1 MSSLLQSMYSILRFA
16 AFGLLGFLVTGAGCK
31 DAADVETPPKQAGV
45 KKLDRAH
52 VDQAHANSV
61 SEAGDQMSLTE
72 PEKLAFV
79 NRMRPQVDKF
89 CGDCHSMS
97 PPESSTVEEW
107 VGEVYQGFALYEISG
122 RTDLEVPDR
131 EEVLKFFQY
140 QAPEELILTN
150 GIAGY
155 PPSPV
160 RFNRITA
167 DYPDNRPPGITN
179 IQWIDLGMKST
190 PAIVYCDISTG
201 AVKAY
206 WPSESDRPTVRLG
219 TVLQP
224 VHVAPCDLDQDGKT
238 DLVIADIG
246 EFNANE
252 SDLGQIVWLHRSTNT
267 EGKETSESET
277 NENGIEKFEK
287 TVLLDGLSRLADVR
301 PGDFDSDGD
310 IDLLVAAFGWR
321 VTGKIFL
328 MRNENRM
335 EAGVPQFTVETV
347 DERHGPIHVPPV
359 DLNQDGHLDFIAL
372 FGQEHE
378 RVEAFIND
386 GQGNF
391 KSELL
396 WAAPN
401 PAYGS
406 SGIQVVDLDGDGD
419 VDVLYTNGDSFDRGA
434 KPHHSV
440 QWLEN
445 EGVYPWKHHHL
456 CNMPGAMAAQAG
468 DFDGDGDMDVIATS
482 LLVGASQ
489 KQVDAVDSSSIV
501 LLVQTEKG
509 EFEPTKLEAKSHQ
522 HLALETADFD
532 GDGKLDVVVGN
543 FLRNGPKDQPDLIL
557 LYNVG
562 K

>member
-1 MSSLLQSMYSILRFA
+1 MFPNLRYV
-16 AFGLLGFLVTGAGCK
+16 AFCLLGFLVTSVGCN
-31 DAADVETPPKQAGV
+31 DAADTKVPPKQASV
-45 KKLDRAH
+45 KN
-52 VDQAHANSV
+52 VDDPHAVPGYDAANQPAL
-61 SEAGDQMSLTE
+61 SEQ
-72 PEKLAFV
+72 EKLKFV
-79 NRMRPQVDKF
+79 NRVRPQVDKF
-89 CGDCHSMS
+89 CGDCHSTS

-107 VGEVYQGFALYEISG
+107 VGEVYQGFALYEITG
-122 RTDLEVPDR
+122 RTDLQVPEVDD
-131 EEVLKFFQY
+131 VMKFFQY
-140 QAPEELILTN
+140 QAPDELILTD

-160 RFNRITA
+160 RFERITA

-179 IQWIDLGMKST
+179 IQWIDLGMKAT

-201 AVKAY
+201 AVKAH
-206 WPSESDRPTVRLG
+206 WPSEADRPTVRLG

-224 VHVAPCDLDQDGKT
+224 VHVEPCDLDQDGKT

-252 SDLGQIVWLHRSTNT
+252 SDLGQIVWLHRSTNSGG
-267 EGKETSESET
+267 EETGES
-277 NENGIEKFEK
+277 GIEKFEK

-301 PGDFDSDGD
+301 PADFDSDGD

-321 VTGKIFL
+321 ATGKTFL

-335 EAGVPQFTVETV
+335 EDGVPQFTVETV
-347 DERHGPIHVPPV
+347 DERHGPIHVPPI

-372 FGQEHE
+372 LGQEHE

-386 GQGNF
+386 GKGQF

-396 WAAPN
+396 WGAPN

-445 EGVYPWKHHHL
+445 EGTYPWKHHHL

-468 DFDGDGDMDVIATS
+468 DFDGDGDIDVIATS
-482 LLVGASQ
+482 LLVGKSQ
-489 KQVDAVDSSSIV
+489 EQVDAVDSSSIV
-501 LLVQTEKG
+501 LLVQTAKG
-509 EFEPTKLEAKSHQ
+509 EFKPTKVEAKSHQ
-522 HLALETADFD
+522 HLALETSDFD

-557 LYNVG
+557 LYNASE
-562 K
+562 